1 MGGIYSCSPKKDAFI
16 NRNYQAVVTE
26 YNVLFNGY
34 NSLNEGVEALDNEYQ
49 DNYWEILPIERLQ
62 LSEAII
68 LPGQE
73 SNAYFQKAEEK
84 AVKAIQKHSMMFRN
98 REKNPQI
105 DEAYLLLG
113 MARYYDQRF
122 IPAQEA
128 FNYILY
134 KYPNS
139 DKINQARVWREKVNL
154 RLENEELAINNLKRL
169 IKLERLQDQEYADAK
184 ATLAQAYIN
193 LQHKDSAVQ
202 ELKIAA
208 TYTKK
213 NDEKG
218 RYNYII
224 GQLYLQLG
232 IEDTAIMAFDKV
244 IDLNR
249 KSPRI
254 YMINAHIQKAKLFD
268 MRQGD
273 KNVLLKTLTELE
285 ENRENRP
292 YLDIIFRQIGEF
304 YVENDSLEMA
314 ESYFNKSLRT
324 NSSNK
329 HLVALNYEAIGEMK
343 FDEKAYKL
351 AGSYYDSTLTNLDSN
366 TKKFLSLKR
375 KKDNLDQVI
384 SYETL
389 VQTNDSILKLVSLG
403 EDGRELYFEEV
414 ISKLIAKEEEEKKQ
428 KQEEEAN
435 KRRATQPDP
444 FFRNPNAA
452 TDLSQQGESFYFYND
467 VTIAYGKNEFRRL
480 WGERELT
487 DNWRYSKTT
496 VVPISDVVDLETK
509 VDSHEVPKEQLYSVS
524 YYEDQIP
531 VRQGAIDTLVM
542 DRNYALYQLGL
553 LYRDKFAEYPLAIER
568 LETLLVMQPEEKLKL
583 PAEYNLYKLYT
594 LLGNEK
600 AAVYKNNIVTKY
612 PESRYAQL
620 LLNPNAIFENTEN
633 NPEQV
638 YASIFKEFQDQEY
651 ESVIARCDQAVK
663 DYHGEEIVP
672 RFELLKASALG
683 RLNGLR
689 VFSEALNYI
698 ALNYPNTEEGK
709 QAQET
714 IDDVLPR
721 LEMETFDESGKGDWK
736 IVFRFNRGDDENI
749 KLLEDRLTSILK
761 EISYSHITF
770 SEDVYSSQEIFVV
783 LHGFQLKENALTV
796 QKILNEHKKYRVNQT
811 SFVISSPNYQII
823 QTHKN
828 LDVYPLN

>member
-414 ISKLIAKEEEEKKQ
+414 ISKLIAKE
-428 KQEEEAN
+428 
-435 KRRATQPDP
+435 
-444 FFRNPNAA
+444 
-452 TDLSQQGESFYFYND
+452 
-467 VTIAYGKNEFRRL
+467 
-480 WGERELT
+480 
-487 DNWRYSKTT
+487 
-496 VVPISDVVDLETK
+496 
-509 VDSHEVPKEQLYSVS
+509 
-524 YYEDQIP
+524 
-531 VRQGAIDTLVM
+531 
-542 DRNYALYQLGL
+542 
-553 LYRDKFAEYPLAIER
+553 
-568 LETLLVMQPEEKLKL
+568 
-583 PAEYNLYKLYT
+583 
-594 LLGNEK
+594 
-600 AAVYKNNIVTKY
+600 
-612 PESRYAQL
+612 
-620 LLNPNAIFENTEN
+620 
-633 NPEQV
+633 
-638 YASIFKEFQDQEY
+638 
-651 ESVIARCDQAVK
+651 
-663 DYHGEEIVP
+663 
-672 RFELLKASALG
+672 
-683 RLNGLR
+683 
-689 VFSEALNYI
+689 
-698 ALNYPNTEEGK
+698 
-709 QAQET
+709 
-714 IDDVLPR
+714 
-721 LEMETFDESGKGDWK
+721 
-736 IVFRFNRGDDENI
+736 
-749 KLLEDRLTSILK
+749 
-761 EISYSHITF
+761 
-770 SEDVYSSQEIFVV
+770 
-783 LHGFQLKENALTV
+783 
-796 QKILNEHKKYRVNQT
+796 
-811 SFVISSPNYQII
+811 
-823 QTHKN
+823 
-828 LDVYPLN
+828 

>member
-1 MGGIYSCSPKKDAFI
+1 M
-16 NRNYQAVVTE
+16 
-26 YNVLFNGY
+26 
-34 NSLNEGVEALDNEYQ
+34 
-49 DNYWEILPIERLQ
+49 
-62 LSEAII
+62 
-68 LPGQE
+68 
-73 SNAYFQKAEEK
+73 
-84 AVKAIQKHSMMFRN
+84 N

-444 FFRNPNAA
+444 FFRNSKCSNR
-452 TDLSQQGESFYFYND
+452 SES
-467 VTIAYGKNEFRRL
+467 
-480 WGERELT
+480 
-487 DNWRYSKTT
+487 
-496 VVPISDVVDLETK
+496 
-509 VDSHEVPKEQLYSVS
+509 
-524 YYEDQIP
+524 
-531 VRQGAIDTLVM
+531 
-542 DRNYALYQLGL
+542 
-553 LYRDKFAEYPLAIER
+553 
-568 LETLLVMQPEEKLKL
+568 
-583 PAEYNLYKLYT
+583 
-594 LLGNEK
+594 
-600 AAVYKNNIVTKY
+600 
-612 PESRYAQL
+612 
-620 LLNPNAIFENTEN
+620 
-633 NPEQV
+633 
-638 YASIFKEFQDQEY
+638 
-651 ESVIARCDQAVK
+651 AR
-663 DYHGEEIVP
+663 
-672 RFELLKASALG
+672 
-683 RLNGLR
+683 
-689 VFSEALNYI
+689 
-698 ALNYPNTEEGK
+698 
-709 QAQET
+709 
-714 IDDVLPR
+714 
-721 LEMETFDESGKGDWK
+721 
-736 IVFRFNRGDDENI
+736 
-749 KLLEDRLTSILK
+749 
-761 EISYSHITF
+761 
-770 SEDVYSSQEIFVV
+770 
-783 LHGFQLKENALTV
+783 
-796 QKILNEHKKYRVNQT
+796 
-811 SFVISSPNYQII
+811 
-823 QTHKN
+823 
-828 LDVYPLN
+828 

>member
-1 MGGIYSCSPKKDAFI
+1 M
-16 NRNYQAVVTE
+16 
-26 YNVLFNGY
+26 
-34 NSLNEGVEALDNEYQ
+34 
-49 DNYWEILPIERLQ
+49 
-62 LSEAII
+62 SEAII

-244 IDLNR
+244 IDSNR

-351 AGSYYDSTLTNLDSN
+351 A
-366 TKKFLSLKR
+366 
-375 KKDNLDQVI
+375 
-384 SYETL
+384 
-389 VQTNDSILKLVSLG
+389 
-403 EDGRELYFEEV
+403 
-414 ISKLIAKEEEEKKQ
+414 
-428 KQEEEAN
+428 
-435 KRRATQPDP
+435 
-444 FFRNPNAA
+444 
-452 TDLSQQGESFYFYND
+452 
-467 VTIAYGKNEFRRL
+467 
-480 WGERELT
+480 W
-487 DNWRYSKTT
+487 
-496 VVPISDVVDLETK
+496 
-509 VDSHEVPKEQLYSVS
+509 
-524 YYEDQIP
+524 
-531 VRQGAIDTLVM
+531 
-542 DRNYALYQLGL
+542 
-553 LYRDKFAEYPLAIER
+553 
-568 LETLLVMQPEEKLKL
+568 
-583 PAEYNLYKLYT
+583 
-594 LLGNEK
+594 
-600 AAVYKNNIVTKY
+600 
-612 PESRYAQL
+612 L
-620 LLNPNAIFENTEN
+620 LL
-633 NPEQV
+633 
-638 YASIFKEFQDQEY
+638 
-651 ESVIARCDQAVK
+651 
-663 DYHGEEIVP
+663 
-672 RFELLKASALG
+672 
-683 RLNGLR
+683 
-689 VFSEALNYI
+689 
-698 ALNYPNTEEGK
+698 
-709 QAQET
+709 
-714 IDDVLPR
+714 
-721 LEMETFDESGKGDWK
+721 
-736 IVFRFNRGDDENI
+736 
-749 KLLEDRLTSILK
+749 
-761 EISYSHITF
+761 
-770 SEDVYSSQEIFVV
+770 
-783 LHGFQLKENALTV
+783 
-796 QKILNEHKKYRVNQT
+796 
-811 SFVISSPNYQII
+811 
-823 QTHKN
+823 
-828 LDVYPLN
+828 

>member
-444 FFRNPNAA
+444 F
-452 TDLSQQGESFYFYND
+452 LEIQMQQ
-467 VTIAYGKNEFRRL
+467 
-480 WGERELT
+480 
-487 DNWRYSKTT
+487 
-496 VVPISDVVDLETK
+496 PI
-509 VDSHEVPKEQLYSVS
+509 
-524 YYEDQIP
+524 
-531 VRQGAIDTLVM
+531 
-542 DRNYALYQLGL
+542 
-553 LYRDKFAEYPLAIER
+553 
-568 LETLLVMQPEEKLKL
+568 
-583 PAEYNLYKLYT
+583 
-594 LLGNEK
+594 
-600 AAVYKNNIVTKY
+600 
-612 PESRYAQL
+612 
-620 LLNPNAIFENTEN
+620 
-633 NPEQV
+633 
-638 YASIFKEFQDQEY
+638 
-651 ESVIARCDQAVK
+651 
-663 DYHGEEIVP
+663 
-672 RFELLKASALG
+672 
-683 RLNGLR
+683 
-689 VFSEALNYI
+689 
-698 ALNYPNTEEGK
+698 
-709 QAQET
+709 
-714 IDDVLPR
+714 
-721 LEMETFDESGKGDWK
+721 
-736 IVFRFNRGDDENI
+736 
-749 KLLEDRLTSILK
+749 
-761 EISYSHITF
+761 
-770 SEDVYSSQEIFVV
+770 
-783 LHGFQLKENALTV
+783 
-796 QKILNEHKKYRVNQT
+796 
-811 SFVISSPNYQII
+811 
-823 QTHKN
+823 
-828 LDVYPLN
+828 